1 MTDNKWLLRLR
12 VFNNFSANRE
22 CKELFQKSE
31 ATGQLALLNSSPKLF
46 YLGDQKVCLK
56 MIF

>member
-1 MTDNKWLLRLR
+1 MAIRVV
-12 VFNNFSANRE
+12 VFNNFSGNRE